1 MHTNK
6 TKEED
11 AVILVRL
18 CGLQLENKVT
28 IILEKKTLED
38 LSRLEEKRIQ
48 FEMVKQ
54 LSFWANICP
63 KLSKLPKL

>member
-28 IILEKKTLED
+28 IILEKKL
-38 LSRLEEKRIQ
+38 
-48 FEMVKQ
+48 
-54 LSFWANICP
+54 
-63 KLSKLPKL
+63 